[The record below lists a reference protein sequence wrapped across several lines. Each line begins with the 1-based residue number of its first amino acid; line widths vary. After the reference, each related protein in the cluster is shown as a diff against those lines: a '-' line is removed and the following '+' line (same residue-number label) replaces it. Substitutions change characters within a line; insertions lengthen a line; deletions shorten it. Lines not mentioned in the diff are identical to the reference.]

1 MISSQSIEK
10 GDEFYHVRYRDPDEF
25 DTIRTPDWASEVGD
39 SISSGSEVRMGQER
53 EGDDWAVQSV
63 LVHIDR
69 ADEAGAEDLADE
81 IVRKIED

>member
-1 MISSQSIEK
+1 
-10 GDEFYHVRYRDPDEF
+10 
-25 DTIRTPDWASEVGD
+25 
-39 SISSGSEVRMGQER
+39 MGQER
-53 EGDDWAVQSV
+53 KGDDWAVQSV